1 VPHDLDWFDG
11 RLGEAWAGDVPN
23 GSHINLAIGRRGSPT
38 AAAIIGLAGAATP
51 GHLPLYVCHGGA
63 GNLVR
68 PVTVFRNKVT
78 VDDLDGHLARLTW
91 GAAQLGVGQGVLDAM
106 ADGLLPPEAVDELVL
121 MAVVWVAPEGDD
133 ETAVRL
139 ANREAMRASIA
150 DAVADSHAD
159 QLAFMQRIRETGR
172 NAFYAGD

>member
-1 VPHDLDWFDG
+1 VSHDLDWFDG
-11 RLGEAWAGDVPN
+11 RLGEAWAGEAPN
-23 GSHINLAIGRRGSPT
+23 GSHVNLAIGRRGSPT
-38 AAAIIGLAGAATP
+38 AAAIIGQAGNPTP

-78 VDDLDGHLARLTW
+78 VDDMDGKLARLTW
-91 GAAQLGVGQGVLDAM
+91 GAAQTGVAQGVLDAM
-106 ADGLLPPEAVDELVL
+106 ADGLLPAAAVDELILLV
-121 MAVVWVAPEGDD
+121 AVWVAPEGTD
-133 ETAVRL
+133 ETAIRL
-139 ANREAMRASIA
+139 ANREATRASIA

-159 QLAFMQRIRETGR
+159 QLAAMQQIRETAR

>member
-23 GSHINLAIGRRGSPT
+23 GSHVNLAIGGRGSHT
-38 AAAIIGLAGAATP
+38 AAAIVGQAGSPTP
-51 GHLPLYVCHGGA
+51 GHLPLYVCVGGA

-78 VDDLDGHLARLTW
+78 LEDMEGTLARMTW
-91 GAAQLGVGQGVLDAM
+91 GAAQLGIGQGVLDAV
-106 ADGLLPPEAVDELVL
+106 ADGLLPGALIDDLVL
-121 MAVVWVAPEGDD
+121 LAVVWVDPAAHD

-139 ANREAMRASIA
+139 ANRDAMRSAIA

-159 QLAFMQRIRETGR
+159 QLAAMQQLRESAR
-172 NAFYAGD
+172 NAFYAGE